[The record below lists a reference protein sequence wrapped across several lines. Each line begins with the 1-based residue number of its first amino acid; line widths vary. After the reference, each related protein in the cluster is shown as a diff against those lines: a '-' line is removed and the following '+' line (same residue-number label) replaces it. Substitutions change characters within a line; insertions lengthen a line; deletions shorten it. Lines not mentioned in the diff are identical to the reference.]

1 MDKQKLKVI
10 TTFSGIGMQ
19 ERGLENTGLFDLD
32 VLHTCETDI
41 WAIISYAA
49 IHNNL
54 TEELVETYPSYPSR
68 EEMAK
73 ELSEKHIGYDFK
85 KKKEYD
91 WNKKVKS
98 KSDTLLQKTWLAC
111 HLNKNV
117 GDITLVENFPY
128 CDLFTFSFPCFVED
142 TLVLTD
148 KGYKKIQDIKVG
160 TKVFTHMNRFRRVI
174 RTFVNP
180 CPNKLIEIKCDAVH
194 DRILC
199 TSNHPFLVKRNE
211 NIEFIQAKDMT
222 NTDLLCIPKLP
233 LGISDMHS
241 VINLNAPLS
250 HFISSTYKLSQETLK
265 SVLEANKSVR
275 DYNYDILSYALEDT
289 KDDYIFIPFSSKV
302 VENREYYRTFNLEV
316 EEDNSY
322 VVENLIVHNCTD
334 LSNAGQQKGMIKG
347 ETRSGLVYEVLRILG
362 NMDEKDRPRFMLME
376 NVSALVN
383 KKNLP
388 VYEEINKE
396 FKSLGYNVK
405 YKVLE
410 ASLAGV
416 AQHRERVFALYYKEN
431 IDGFTFPLEF
441 DCNMV
446 LKDVLHKTVDDK
458 YYVKHKGVRGLI
470 ESLLQKG
477 TIKEEDFEISD
488 NLDDYEMIRN
498 IKCKKKKVGK

>member
-1 MDKQKLKVI
+1 MEKQKLKVI

-19 ERGLENTGLFDLD
+19 ERGLENANLFDLD

-54 TEELVETYPSYPSR
+54 TEELVKTYSSYPSR

-85 KKKEYD
+85 EKKEYD
-91 WNKKVKS
+91 WKKKVNS
-98 KSDTLLQKTWLAC
+98 KKDTLLQKTWLAC

-117 GDITLVENFPY
+117 GDITLVEKFPY

-142 TLVLTD
+142 TMVLTD

-160 TKVFTHMNRFRRVI
+160 TKVFTHLNRFRRVT

-180 CPNKLIEIKCDAVH
+180 CPNKLIEIKSEAVH

-199 TSNHPFLVKRNE
+199 TANHPFLVKRDNK
-211 NIEFIQAKDMT
+211 IEFIQAKDLI

-233 LGISDMHS
+233 LGITDMHS

-250 HFISSTYKLSQETLK
+250 NFISSTYKLSQDTLK

-275 DYNYDILSYALEDT
+275 DYDYDILSYALEDT
-289 KDDYIFIPFSSKV
+289 KEEYIFIPFHSKEI
-302 VENREYYRTFNLEV
+302 ENKEYFRTFNLEV

-347 ETRSGLVYEVLRILG
+347 ETRSGLVYEVLRIIG

-396 FKSLGYNVK
+396 FKSLGYDVK

-416 AQHRERVFALYYKEN
+416 AQHRERIFALYYKED
-431 IDGFTFPLEF
+431 IKDFTFPLDF

-446 LKDVLHKTVDDK
+446 LKDVLHKTVDEK

-477 TIKEEDFEISD
+477 TIKEEDFDITD
-488 NLDDYEMIRN
+488 NPDDYEMIRN
-498 IKCKKKKVGK
+498 IKCKKKVGK